1 MTRGLTAGTPWID
14 KAMCEPKA
22 VPTFSLNLSKI
33 LGDVL

>member
-1 MTRGLTAGTPWID
+1 MNALNEESETLED
-14 KAMCEPKA
+14 CEPKA